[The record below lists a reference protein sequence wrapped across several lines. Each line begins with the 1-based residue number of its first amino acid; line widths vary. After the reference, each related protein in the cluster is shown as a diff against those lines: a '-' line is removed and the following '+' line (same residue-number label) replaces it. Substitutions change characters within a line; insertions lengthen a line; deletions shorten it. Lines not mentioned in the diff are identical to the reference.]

1 VQWSRPRGTVWYY
14 EHLFDFPVPFPRY
27 ANPRLEREQSPVT
40 PPDGLTSISFTDR
53 VNRLNAGLLRD
64 GIPVSDMRR
73 APALELQ
80 FAGAGELGRSQGV
93 ARSSGIEPIEG
104 PIAAVRVPPIPPR
117 ESCLRYFLDGA
128 QRTFAVW
135 RCGLVPTSA
144 TVVAAAILQRDPG
157 EDGSVVPGT
166 LRMEH
171 CWLIPR
177 DTGDSRVEEL
187 LRRIDGE
194 GMRVVDPRGGG
205 PNSTPDFQP
214 STSDSGI
221 DYGRLHELAYVAARN
236 VREEVEARVLSE
248 WVQRP
253 AWAASGDWIVV
264 DGRLRSAEPRSIG
277 LVKQFSD
284 AYLSGSEA
292 ETLLGLPP
300 GYRTTAFL
308 PSNDRRRGGPEPEQ
322 RTLWYIRLWDAAG
335 MDARHALVRIEAP
348 RTVCTTEEIDLISG
362 WILAER
368 TPRATGD
375 TRWATLLYPVHLLE
389 RILKRRLDADTRGWP
404 GA

>member
-1 VQWSRPRGTVWYY
+1 
-14 EHLFDFPVPFPRY
+14 VPFPRF
-27 ANPRLEREQSPVT
+27 ADPRLEREQSSVT

-80 FAGAGELGRSQGV
+80 FAGAGELGRSQGN
-93 ARSSGIEPIEG
+93 ARSSGIEPLEG

-117 ESCLRYFLDGA
+117 ESRLRYFLDGA

-135 RCGLVPTSA
+135 RCGLVPTAA
-144 TVVAAAILQRDPG
+144 TVVVAGILQRDPG
-157 EDGSVVPGT
+157 EDGSVVPGS

-177 DTGDSRVEEL
+177 DTGDHRVEEL
-187 LRRIDGE
+187 LRRIDAE
-194 GMRVVDPRGGG
+194 GMRVVDPREAG
-205 PNSTPDFQP
+205 PNSTPDSRLP
-214 STSDSGI
+214 TPDSNVSDI

-236 VREEVEARVLSE
+236 VREEVEARVLSD
-248 WVQRP
+248 WVQRSV
-253 AWAASGDWIVV
+253 WDASADWIVV
-264 DGRLRSAEPRSIG
+264 DGRLRSPEPRSIG

-308 PSNDRRRGGPEPEQ
+308 PTNDRRRGGPEPEQ

-335 MDARHALVRIEAP
+335 MDARHALVRVEAP
-348 RTVCTTEEIDLISG
+348 RTVCTTEEIDRISG

-375 TRWATLLYPVHLLE
+375 SRWATLLYPVHLLE

>member
-1 VQWSRPRGTVWYY
+1 M
-14 EHLFDFPVPFPRY
+14 
-27 ANPRLEREQSPVT
+27 T
-40 PPDGLTSISFTDR
+40 PPDGLTSNSFTDR

-64 GIPVSDMRR
+64 GISVSDMRR

-80 FAGAGELGRSQGV
+80 FAGAGELGRSNGT
-93 ARSSGIEPIEG
+93 AHRPGIEPIEG
-104 PIAAVRVPPIPPR
+104 PIAAVRVPVIPPR
-117 ESCLRYFLDGA
+117 ESRLRYFLDGA

-135 RCGLVPTSA
+135 RCGLVPTAA
-144 TVVAAAILQRDPG
+144 TVVVAGILKRDPG
-157 EDGSVVPGT
+157 EVGSVVPGT

-177 DTGDSRVEEL
+177 DTGDPRVEEL
-187 LRRIDGE
+187 LARIERE
-194 GMRVVDPRGGG
+194 GMRIEDPR
-205 PNSTPDFQP
+205 NSVSSSTPDSASGNDLP
-214 STSDSGI
+214 TSDLDI

-236 VREEVEARVLSE
+236 VREGVEADVLSDWVRRPE
-248 WVQRP
+248 WET
-253 AWAASGDWIVV
+253 GDDWIVV
-264 DGRLRSAEPRSIG
+264 DGRLRSPAPRTIG
-277 LVKQFSD
+277 LVKQFSNT
-284 AYLSGSEA
+284 YFSGPDA

-308 PSNDRRRGGPEPEQ
+308 PTDRFRGGDEPEA

-335 MDARHALVRIEAP
+335 MDARHALVRVEAP
-348 RTVCTTEEIDLISG
+348 RSVCTTEEIDRISG
-362 WILAER
+362 WMLAER

-375 TRWATLLYPVHLLE
+375 SRWATLLYPVHLLE

>member
-1 VQWSRPRGTVWYY
+1 
-14 EHLFDFPVPFPRY
+14 
-27 ANPRLEREQSPVT
+27 
-40 PPDGLTSISFTDR
+40 
-53 VNRLNAGLLRD
+53 
-64 GIPVSDMRR
+64 M
-73 APALELQ
+73 
-80 FAGAGELGRSQGV
+80 
-93 ARSSGIEPIEG
+93 
-104 PIAAVRVPPIPPR
+104 
-117 ESCLRYFLDGA
+117 RYFLDGA

-135 RCGLVPTSA
+135 RCGLVPTAA
-144 TVVAAAILQRDPG
+144 TVVVAGILQRDPG

-177 DTGDSRVEEL
+177 DTGDHRVEEL
-187 LRRIDGE
+187 LRRIDDRRDAGRRSSRS
-194 GMRVVDPRGGG
+194 GSANVDSRLP
-205 PNSTPDFQP
+205 TPD
-214 STSDSGI
+214 SRLRRLDI

-236 VREEVEARVLSE
+236 VREEVEARVLSD

-253 AWAASGDWIVV
+253 AWDASDDWIVV
-264 DGRLRSAEPRSIG
+264 DGRLRSPEPRSIG

-308 PSNDRRRGGPEPEQ
+308 PTNDRRRGGPEPEQ

-348 RTVCTTEEIDLISG
+348 RTVCTTEEIDRISG

-375 TRWATLLYPVHLLE
+375 SRWATLLYPVHLLE

>member
-1 VQWSRPRGTVWYY
+1 
-14 EHLFDFPVPFPRY
+14 
-27 ANPRLEREQSPVT
+27 
-40 PPDGLTSISFTDR
+40 
-53 VNRLNAGLLRD
+53 
-64 GIPVSDMRR
+64 
-73 APALELQ
+73 
-80 FAGAGELGRSQGV
+80 
-93 ARSSGIEPIEG
+93 
-104 PIAAVRVPPIPPR
+104 
-117 ESCLRYFLDGA
+117 
-128 QRTFAVW
+128 
-135 RCGLVPTSA
+135 LVPTA
-144 TVVAAAILQRDPG
+144 ETVVAAAILKRDPG
-157 EDGSVVPGT
+157 EDGSVMPGT

-177 DTGDSRVEEL
+177 NTGDDRVEEL

-194 GMRVVDPRGGG
+194 GMRVEDPRDFGSRQI
-205 PNSTPDFQP
+205 PDSRLPTPD
-214 STSDSGI
+214 SNGSDI
-221 DYGRLHELAYVAARN
+221 EYGRLHELAYVAARN
-236 VREEVEARVLSE
+236 VREEVEARVLSD

-253 AWAASGDWIVV
+253 EWDASDDWIVV
-264 DGRLRSAEPRSIG
+264 DGRLRSPQPRSIG

-308 PSNDRRRGGPEPEQ
+308 PTNDRRRGGPEPEQ

-348 RTVCTTEEIDLISG
+348 RTVCTTEEIDRISG

-375 TRWATLLYPVHLLE
+375 SRWATLLYPVHLLE

>member
-1 VQWSRPRGTVWYY
+1 M
-14 EHLFDFPVPFPRY
+14 
-27 ANPRLEREQSPVT
+27 T

-80 FAGAGELGRSQGV
+80 FAGAGELGRSQSG

-117 ESCLRYFLDGA
+117 ESRLRYFLDGA

-135 RCGLVPTSA
+135 RCGLVPTAA
-144 TVVAAAILQRDPG
+144 TVVAAGILQRDPG

-177 DTGDSRVEEL
+177 DTGDPRVEEL
-187 LRRIDGE
+187 LLRIERE
-194 GMRVVDPRGGG
+194 GMRVEDPRDSANRAM
-205 PNSTPDFQP
+205 PASPLQTA
-214 STSDSGI
+214 DSGF
-221 DYGRLHELAYVAARN
+221 DYGHLHELAYVAARR
-236 VREEVEARVLSE
+236 VREEVEARVLSD

-253 AWAASGDWIVV
+253 AWDASDDWIVV
-264 DGRLRSAEPRSIG
+264 DGRLRSPEPRSIG

-300 GYRTTAFL
+300 GHRTTAFL
-308 PSNDRRRGGPEPEQ
+308 PTNDRRRGGPEPEQ

-335 MDARHALVRIEAP
+335 MDARHALVRVEAP
-348 RTVCTTEEIDLISG
+348 RAVCTTEEIDRISG

-375 TRWATLLYPVHLLE
+375 SRWATLLYPVHLLE

>member
-1 VQWSRPRGTVWYY
+1 VTKGTPRTGT
-14 EHLFDFPVPFPRY
+14 
-27 ANPRLEREQSPVT
+27 
-40 PPDGLTSISFTDR
+40 PDGLTSISFTDR

-80 FAGAGELGRSQGV
+80 FAGAGDLGRSQG
-93 ARSSGIEPIEG
+93 ASRSLGIEPIEG

-117 ESCLRYFLDGA
+117 ESRLRYFLDGA

-135 RCGLVPTSA
+135 RCGLVPTAA
-144 TVVAAAILQRDPG
+144 TVVAAGILQREPG

-177 DTGDSRVEEL
+177 DTGDSRVDEL
-187 LRRIDGE
+187 LHRIDAE
-194 GMRVVDPRGGG
+194 GMRVEDPR
-205 PNSTPDFQP
+205 DFGSKQSSDSRP
-214 STSDSGI
+214 STSDSGF
-221 DYGRLHELAYVAARN
+221 DYSHLHELAYVAARN
-236 VREEVEARVLSE
+236 VREEVEARVLSD

-253 AWAASGDWIVV
+253 SWQASDDWIVI
-264 DGRLRSAEPRSIG
+264 DGRLRTPEPRSIG
-277 LVKQFSD
+277 LVKQFSE
-284 AYLSGSEA
+284 AYLSGLEA

-308 PSNDRRRGGPEPEQ
+308 PTNDRRRGGPEPEQ

-348 RTVCTTEEIDLISG
+348 RTVCTTEEIDRISG

-375 TRWATLLYPVHLLE
+375 SRWATLLYPVHLLE

>member
-1 VQWSRPRGTVWYY
+1 
-14 EHLFDFPVPFPRY
+14 VPFPRY
-27 ANPRLEREQSPVT
+27 ANPRLEREQSSVT

-53 VNRLNAGLLRD
+53 VNRLNAGLVRD
-64 GIPVSDMRR
+64 GIPISDMRR

-80 FAGAGELGRSQGV
+80 FAGAGELGRSQGAV
-93 ARSSGIEPIEG
+93 RSSGIEPIEG

-117 ESCLRYFLDGA
+117 ESRLRYFLDGA

-135 RCGLVPTSA
+135 RCGLVPTAA
-144 TVVAAAILQRDPG
+144 TVVAAAILKRDPG
-157 EDGSVVPGT
+157 EDGAVVPGT

-177 DTGDSRVEEL
+177 DTGDDRVEEL

-194 GMRVVDPRGGG
+194 GMRVVDPRD
-205 PNSTPDFQP
+205 SARRATPASPLQ
-214 STSDSGI
+214 TAEAEI
-221 DYGRLHELAYVAARN
+221 DYGHLHELAYVAARN
-236 VREEVEARVLSE
+236 VREEVEARVLSD

-253 AWAASGDWIVV
+253 EWDASDDWIVV
-264 DGRLRSAEPRSIG
+264 DGRLRSPEPRSIG

-308 PSNDRRRGGPEPEQ
+308 PTNDRRRGGPEPEQ

-348 RTVCTTEEIDLISG
+348 RTVCTTEEIDRISG

-375 TRWATLLYPVHLLE
+375 SRWATLLYPVHLLE

>member
-1 VQWSRPRGTVWYY
+1 
-14 EHLFDFPVPFPRY
+14 VPFPQY
-27 ANPRLEREQSPVT
+27 ANPRLEREQSSVT
-40 PPDGLTSISFTDR
+40 PPDGLISISFTDR

-80 FAGAGELGRSQGV
+80 FAGAGELGRSQGA

-117 ESCLRYFLDGA
+117 ESRLRYFLDGA

-135 RCGLVPTSA
+135 RCGLVPTAA
-144 TVVAAAILQRDPG
+144 TVVAAAILKRDPG

-177 DTGDSRVEEL
+177 DTGDPRVDEL
-187 LRRIDGE
+187 LRRIDEE
-194 GMRVVDPRGGG
+194 GMRVKDPREVR
-205 PNSTPDFQP
+205 PNSTPDSASGNGLP
-214 STSDSGI
+214 PPDSDI

-236 VREEVEARVLSE
+236 VREEVEARVLSD

-253 AWAASGDWIVV
+253 EWDASDDWIVV
-264 DGRLRSAEPRSIG
+264 DGRLRSPQPRSIG

-308 PSNDRRRGGPEPEQ
+308 PTNDRRRGGPEPEQ

-348 RTVCTTEEIDLISG
+348 RTVCTTEEIDRISG

-375 TRWATLLYPVHLLE
+375 SRWATLLYPVHLLE

>member
-1 VQWSRPRGTVWYY
+1 MWYY
-14 EHLFDFPVPFPRY
+14 EHLFDFPVPFPRF
-27 ANPRLEREQSPVT
+27 ANPRLEREQSSVMKGT
-40 PPDGLTSISFTDR
+40 PRTGTPDGLTSISFTDR

-80 FAGAGELGRSQGV
+80 FAGAGELGRSQGA
-93 ARSSGIEPIEG
+93 ARSSGTGTVIEPIEG
-104 PIAAVRVPPIPPR
+104 PIAAVHVPPIPAR
-117 ESCLRYFLDGA
+117 ESRLRYFLDGA

-135 RCGLVPTSA
+135 RCGLVPTAA
-144 TVVAAAILQRDPG
+144 TVVAAGILQRDPG

-177 DTGDSRVEEL
+177 DTGDARVEEL
-187 LRRIDGE
+187 LQRIERE
-194 GMRVVDPRGGG
+194 GMRVVDPREAG
-205 PNSTPDFQP
+205 PNSA
-214 STSDSGI
+214 SDSDV
-221 DYGRLHELAYVAARN
+221 DYGRLHELAYVAARK

-248 WVQRP
+248 WVQHP
-253 AWAASGDWIVV
+253 TWNASDDWIVV
-264 DGRLRSAEPRSIG
+264 DGRLRSPEPRSIG

-284 AYLSGSEA
+284 AYLSGLEA

-308 PSNDRRRGGPEPEQ
+308 PTNDRRRGGPEPEQ
-322 RTLWYIRLWDAAG
+322 RTLWYIRLWDSAG

-348 RTVCTTEEIDLISG
+348 RTVCTTEEIDRISG

-375 TRWATLLYPVHLLE
+375 SRWATLLYPVHLLE

>member
-1 VQWSRPRGTVWYY
+1 
-14 EHLFDFPVPFPRY
+14 
-27 ANPRLEREQSPVT
+27 
-40 PPDGLTSISFTDR
+40 
-53 VNRLNAGLLRD
+53 
-64 GIPVSDMRR
+64 
-73 APALELQ
+73 
-80 FAGAGELGRSQGV
+80 
-93 ARSSGIEPIEG
+93 
-104 PIAAVRVPPIPPR
+104 
-117 ESCLRYFLDGA
+117 LRYFLDGA

-135 RCGLVPTSA
+135 RCGLVPTAA
-144 TVVAAAILQRDPG
+144 TVVVAGILEREPG

-177 DTGDSRVEEL
+177 DTGDHRVEEL
-187 LRRIDGE
+187 LRRIDEE
-194 GMRVVDPRGGG
+194 GLRVVDPREAERRATQAS
-205 PNSTPDFQP
+205 PLPTPDIRHP
-214 STSDSGI
+214 TSDSDI

-236 VREEVEARVLSE
+236 VREEVEARVLSD

-253 AWAASGDWIVV
+253 AWDASDDWIVV
-264 DGRLRSAEPRSIG
+264 DGRLRTPEPRSIG

-308 PSNDRRRGGPEPEQ
+308 PTNDRRRGGPEPEQ

-348 RTVCTTEEIDLISG
+348 RTVCTTEEIDRISG

-375 TRWATLLYPVHLLE
+375 SRWATLLYPVHLLE

>member
-1 VQWSRPRGTVWYY
+1 MTKGTPRTGT
-14 EHLFDFPVPFPRY
+14 
-27 ANPRLEREQSPVT
+27 
-40 PPDGLTSISFTDR
+40 PDGLTSISFTDR

-80 FAGAGELGRSQGV
+80 FAGAGDLGRSQG
-93 ARSSGIEPIEG
+93 ASRSLGIEPIEG

-117 ESCLRYFLDGA
+117 ESRLRYFLDGA

-135 RCGLVPTSA
+135 RCGLVPTAA
-144 TVVAAAILQRDPG
+144 TVVAAGILQREPG

-177 DTGDSRVEEL
+177 DTGDSRVDEL
-187 LRRIDGE
+187 LHRIDAE
-194 GMRVVDPRGGG
+194 GMRVEDPR
-205 PNSTPDFQP
+205 DFGSKLSSDSRP
-214 STSDSGI
+214 STSDSGF
-221 DYGRLHELAYVAARN
+221 DYSHLHELAYVAARN
-236 VREEVEARVLSE
+236 VREEVEARVLSD

-253 AWAASGDWIVV
+253 SWQASDDWIVI
-264 DGRLRSAEPRSIG
+264 DGRLRTPEPRSIG
-277 LVKQFSD
+277 LVKQFSE
-284 AYLSGSEA
+284 AYLSGLEA

-308 PSNDRRRGGPEPEQ
+308 PTNDRRRGGPEPEQ

-348 RTVCTTEEIDLISG
+348 RTVCTTEEIDRISG

-375 TRWATLLYPVHLLE
+375 SRWATLLYPVHLLE

>member
-1 VQWSRPRGTVWYY
+1 M
-14 EHLFDFPVPFPRY
+14 PFPRY
-27 ANPRLEREQSPVT
+27 ANPRLEREQTSVT
-40 PPDGLTSISFTDR
+40 KGTPRTGTPNGLTSISFTDR

-80 FAGAGELGRSQGV
+80 FAGAGELGRSSDV
-93 ARSSGIEPIEG
+93 VRRSGIEPIEG
-104 PIAAVRVPPIPPR
+104 PIAAVRVPVIPPR
-117 ESCLRYFLDGA
+117 ESRLRYFLDGA

-135 RCGLVPTSA
+135 RCGLVPTAA
-144 TVVAAAILQRDPG
+144 TVVAAGILQRDPG
-157 EDGSVVPGT
+157 EEGSVVPGT

-177 DTGDSRVEEL
+177 NTGDHRVDEL
-187 LRRIDGE
+187 LHRIEFE
-194 GMRVVDPRGGG
+194 GMRVVDPRDSGSRSATDAR
-205 PNSTPDFQP
+205 PA
-214 STSDSGI
+214 TSDSDM
-221 DYGRLHELAYVAARN
+221 DYGRLHELAYVAARH
-236 VREEVEARVLSE
+236 VREEVEARVLSD

-253 AWAASGDWIVV
+253 EWAAGDDWIVV
-264 DGRLRSAEPRSIG
+264 DGRLRSPAPRTIG

-284 AYLSGSEA
+284 AYLTGPDA

-308 PSNDRRRGGPEPEQ
+308 PTDRFRGGDEPEA

-335 MDARHALVRIEAP
+335 MDARHALVRVEAP
-348 RTVCTTEEIDLISG
+348 RSICTTEEIDRISS
-362 WILAER
+362 WMLAER

-375 TRWATLLYPVHLLE
+375 SRWATLLYPVHLLE

>member
-1 VQWSRPRGTVWYY
+1 M
-14 EHLFDFPVPFPRY
+14 
-27 ANPRLEREQSPVT
+27 T
-40 PPDGLTSISFTDR
+40 PPDGQTSISFTDR

-80 FAGAGELGRSQGV
+80 FAGAGELGRSQGI
-93 ARSSGIEPIEG
+93 ARSVGIEPLEG
-104 PIAAVRVPPIPPR
+104 PIAAVRVPPVSPR
-117 ESCLRYFLDGA
+117 ESRLRYFLDGA

-135 RCGLVPTSA
+135 RCGLVPTAA
-144 TVVAAAILQRDPG
+144 TVVVAGILQRDPG
-157 EDGSVVPGT
+157 EDGAVVPGT

-177 DTGDSRVEEL
+177 GTGDPRVEEL
-187 LRRIDGE
+187 LSRIDEE
-194 GMRVVDPRGGG
+194 GMRVEDPREFG
-205 PNSTPDFQP
+205 SKVTPD
-214 STSDSGI
+214 SNYSNI
-221 DYGRLHELAYVAARN
+221 DYGHLHELAYVAARN
-236 VREEVEARVLSE
+236 VREEVEARVLSD
-248 WVQRP
+248 WVQRL
-253 AWAASGDWIVV
+253 AWDACDDWIVV
-264 DGRLRSAEPRSIG
+264 DGRLRLPGPRSIG

-308 PSNDRRRGGPEPEQ
+308 PTNDRRRGGPEPEQ

-348 RTVCTTEEIDLISG
+348 RTVCTTEEIDRISG

-375 TRWATLLYPVHLLE
+375 SRWATLLYPVHLLE
-389 RILKRRLDADTRGWP
+389 RILKRRLDVDTRGWP